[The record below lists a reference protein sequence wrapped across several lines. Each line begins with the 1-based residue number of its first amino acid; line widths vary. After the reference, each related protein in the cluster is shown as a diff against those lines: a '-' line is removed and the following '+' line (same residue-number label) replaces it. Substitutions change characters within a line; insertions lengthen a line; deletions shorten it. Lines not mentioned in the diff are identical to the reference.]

1 MNLLL
6 DDGTQLNDA
15 GIFEVCEWW
24 IETYP
29 EDIFVNEPKEV
40 VEIRELM
47 KTILSKQKVINYGN
61 KNNP

>member
-6 DDGTQLNDA
+6 DDGTGLNDA
-15 GIFEVCEWW
+15 GIFDVCEWW
-24 IETYP
+24 IESYP

-47 KTILSKQKVINYGN
+47 KTILSKQKV
-61 KNNP
+61 K